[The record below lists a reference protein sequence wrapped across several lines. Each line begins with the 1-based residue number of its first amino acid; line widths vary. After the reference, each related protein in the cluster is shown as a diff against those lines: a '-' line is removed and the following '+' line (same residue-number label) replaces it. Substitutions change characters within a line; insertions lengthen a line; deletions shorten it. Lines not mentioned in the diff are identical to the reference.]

1 MSEIMLQQTQVT
13 TVIDYFNRFMQ
24 RFPTVVDLA
33 KADIDDVLHLWSGLG
48 YYARGRNLHK
58 AARIIC
64 EQHAGE
70 LPTTLEDIIA
80 LPGIGRSTG
89 SAILAIAH
97 GKRHAILDGNVK
109 RVLTRL
115 QCIEGQPDS
124 SATQKILWPLAES
137 LTPKSRIPDY
147 TQAIMDLGAT
157 LCTRTNPSC
166 EQCPVA
172 NCCDAYRSNTQ
183 ALYPTKKQRKKI
195 PTKQGRF
202 LRLINQQHEILL
214 FRRPPAG
221 IWGGLWCL
229 PEIDLD
235 KNPAKW
241 CTENGLTLNSTP
253 VELPTLKHTFTHY
266 HLEMLPLEIVVT
278 VKANIVMDSD
288 SWLWYNSAG
297 PANLGLAKPMRTLI
311 LGYN

>member
-1 MSEIMLQQTQVT
+1 MLQQTQVT

-137 LTPKSRIPDY
+137 LTPESRIPDY

-202 LRLINQQHEILL
+202 LRLINHKKQ
-214 FRRPPAG
+214 A
-221 IWGGLWCL
+221 CL
-229 PEIDLD
+229 
-235 KNPAKW
+235 
-241 CTENGLTLNSTP
+241 
-253 VELPTLKHTFTHY
+253 
-266 HLEMLPLEIVVT
+266 VVM
-278 VKANIVMDSD
+278 N
-288 SWLWYNSAG
+288 
-297 PANLGLAKPMRTLI
+297 
-311 LGYN
+311 